1 MTNSNSLFAVLESIV
16 SDEFK
21 SANLADAAAVQTY
34 AENAMGVNLSAVE
47 AALIIRVAGEWDAA
61 VKSGGEWSKYRAD
74 AQRALETGTESILA
88 EAFASGQRAGALEL
102 EDAENRGDYTLPTT
116 TDAAVNAA
124 AHSYYGWNTETEIE
138 EFYAGYAAALDN
150 Q

>member
-21 SANLADAAAVQTY
+21 TTNLADAAAVQSY
-34 AENAMGVNLSAVE
+34 AENAMSVQLSAVE
-47 AALIIRVAGEWDAA
+47 AALIIRVASEWDAA
-61 VKSGGEWSKYRAD
+61 VNEGGEWSKYRGNAE
-74 AQRALETGTESILA
+74 RALVAGTESILA
-88 EAFASGQRAGALEL
+88 EAFASGKRAGALEF

-124 AHSYYGWNTETEIE
+124 AHSYYGWNSEAEIE
-138 EFYAGYAAALDN
+138 SFYAGYAAALDN